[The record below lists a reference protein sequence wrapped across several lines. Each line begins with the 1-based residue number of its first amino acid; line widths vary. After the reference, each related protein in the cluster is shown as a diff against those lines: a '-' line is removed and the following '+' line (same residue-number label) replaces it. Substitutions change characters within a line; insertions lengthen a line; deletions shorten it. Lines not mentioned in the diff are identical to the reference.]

1 MMLCRLLSDAEH
13 SDAEA
18 RRLALGKARGLD
30 GSWMQANNAKYGW
43 ASLSDVIAPGSMW
56 FSTWY
61 FDPKDP
67 GDKPRR
73 DHALARI
80 ANGTFKAKTE
90 YLSRFYWLTW
100 STKRSPISVLC
111 PNGAEWCID
120 AVSSNGEGW
129 TVEGDAPLLKVAPSI
144 DVPGYHGFLGNNGAA
159 PGHFTKDLANRGPGG
174 MGLPR

>member
-1 MMLCRLLSDAEH
+1 MLCRLLSDAEH

-43 ASLSDVIAPGSMW
+43 ASLSDVIPPGSMW

-111 PNGAEWCID
+111 PNGAEGCID

-129 TVEGDAPLLKVAPSI
+129 TVEGDAPLVTCSPSL
-144 DVPGYHGFLGNNGAA
+144 DCNGYHGWL
-159 PGHFTKDLANRGPGG
+159 KDGIFSKNIT
-174 MGLPR
+174 

>member
-1 MMLCRLLSDAEH
+1 MLCRLLSDAEH
-13 SDAEA
+13 SDAET
-18 RRLALGKARGLD
+18 RRMALGKARGLD
-30 GSWMQANNAKYGW
+30 GTWMQANNAKYGW
-43 ASLSDVIAPGSMW
+43 ASLNEVTAPGSMW

-120 AVSSNGEGW
+120 SVSSNGEGW

-144 DVPGYHGFLGNNGAA
+144 DVPGYHGFLGINGA
-159 PGHFTKDLANRGPGG
+159 PLGHFTPDLAKRGPNG

>member
-1 MMLCRLLSDAEH
+1 MLCRLLSDAEH

-43 ASLSDVIAPGSMW
+43 ASLSDVIPPGSMW

-129 TVEGDAPLLKVAPSI
+129 TVEGDAPLVTCSPSI
-144 DVPGYHGFLGNNGAA
+144 DCNGYHGWL
-159 PGHFTKDLANRGPGG
+159 KDGIFSKNIT
-174 MGLPR
+174 